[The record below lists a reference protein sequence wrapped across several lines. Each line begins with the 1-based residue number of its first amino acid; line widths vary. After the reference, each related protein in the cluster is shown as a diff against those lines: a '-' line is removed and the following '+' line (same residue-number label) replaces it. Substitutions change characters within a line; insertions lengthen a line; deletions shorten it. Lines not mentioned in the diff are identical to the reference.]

1 MFAVFLP
8 RALVDQRIEQ
18 KASNLLVASSIP
30 AEGAFGK
37 SRLHHRSE
45 IVVQLNLHMES
56 REAWSALLGSSIVNF
71 NYFSYLNDRDWA
83 ETEEIMTLWLM
94 LPISHAEQV
103 MD

>member
-1 MFAVFLP
+1 
-8 RALVDQRIEQ
+8 
-18 KASNLLVASSIP
+18 
-30 AEGAFGK
+30 
-37 SRLHHRSE
+37 
-45 IVVQLNLHMES
+45 MES

-103 MD
+103 MN